1 MVSFQLVQ
9 ETTESGTLLIESIDY
24 LLLVSGYVVRS
35 IFVYYIG
42 TITRSRMGTKT
53 GRVESIYTSSKF
65 QNANALFSISSSVML
80 LRWHIPR
87 NMPFSSL
94 YRLEGV
100 SNSWGMLVKSMFACS
115 KYVQL
120 LLRRLARECDHKKGW
135 FVNDLCGN
143 LIQACKQRM

>member
-53 GRVESIYTSSKF
+53 GRVESIYTSIKF

-100 SNSWGMLVKSMFACS
+100 SNSWGDVS
-115 KYVQL
+115 
-120 LLRRLARECDHKKGW
+120 
-135 FVNDLCGN
+135 
-143 LIQACKQRM
+143 